1 MILGIFYPERK
12 GMKSRVHQYNSVLL
26 LFSRFYHFRSNK
38 AKEWEKKTRKGKE
51 CISWKTL
58 HEPSHQHE
66 NRIGPIIFIFL
77 FLSMYS
83 FLSSLHQDAGLL
95 FFYDHKKVKT
105 NRKEWVA
112 IHATAFQNF
121 RSIIGLTNN
130 ENFSYGDM
138 TSYKYK
144 YWKLFSLGFVSLR

>member
-1 MILGIFYPERK
+1 MEFFTQRERGWKAGFINIIVSYFYSQDFTISGQTK
-12 GMKSRVHQYNSVLL
+12 QKS
-26 LFSRFYHFRSNK
+26 
-38 AKEWEKKTRKGKE
+38 EKKKTLKGKE